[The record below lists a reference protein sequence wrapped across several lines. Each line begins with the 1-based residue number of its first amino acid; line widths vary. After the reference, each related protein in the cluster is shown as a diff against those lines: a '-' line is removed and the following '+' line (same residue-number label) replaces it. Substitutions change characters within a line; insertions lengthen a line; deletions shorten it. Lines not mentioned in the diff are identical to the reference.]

1 MINNKDFNFLLIGTL
16 LLIIVWCYFQIKEY
30 ENLEMRKSSI
40 NGKKYGI
47 QEMLTNADDT
57 SDILAKLDIFID
69 KFIVYLDGK
78 YRNDN
83 RVKRLVYRLHDTK
96 IEESPFKEDTSSYTI
111 NKGELMALCVR
122 HKTGDNAFHDYQTLL
137 FVVIHELAHVAS
149 ITKGHNTEFLTNFK
163 WLLKEADESGMYIP
177 QDYSKEPIT
186 YCGVKVTNNPML

>member
-16 LLIIVWCYFQIKEY
+16 LLIIIWCYFQIKDY

-69 KFIVYLDGK
+69 KFVAYLDGK

-149 ITKGHNTEFLTNFK
+149 ITKGHNAEFLTNFK
-163 WLLKEADESGMYIP
+163 WLLKEADESGMYTP
-177 QDYSKEPIT
+177 HDYSKEPIT

>member
-16 LLIIVWCYFQIKEY
+16 LLIILWCYFQIKDY
-30 ENLEMRKSSI
+30 ENLEMRKSTI

-69 KFIVYLDGK
+69 KFVAYLDGK

-149 ITKGHNTEFLTNFK
+149 ITKGHNAEFLTNFK
-163 WLLKEADESGMYIP
+163 WLLKEADESGMYTP